1 MKAKSIEKVLVT
13 GGAGFIGS
21 YTVDLLVEKGY
32 EVRVLDN
39 FEPQVHFNKK
49 PNYLNQ
55 RAEYFFGS
63 ITKKE
68 DWFKALNNVDAV
80 VHLAAMVGVGQSMYQ
95 PVRYLTTNSIGTAN
109 MYEVLLEK
117 PEIRKSIRK
126 IVVASSKSIY
136 GEGAYICKVHGVV
149 YPELRKREQLEKKD
163 WEVHCPLCNE
173 YVKPVGITEEKPVQ
187 NLSTYALSK
196 YDTERIAV
204 NFGFALKIP
213 TVAFRYFNVYGPR
226 QSLNNPYTGVVAIFS
241 SRIKN
246 KNPPIIF
253 EDGNQLRDFIYVED
267 IARANLLALESDKEG
282 VYNVGTGKATSIL
295 EVAKTLIEFFDS
307 KVEPKITREFRVGDN
322 RHDFADI
329 SKIKREL
336 KFEPRYSLK
345 QGLKKFVEWGETQ
358 EAIDMFEK
366 AEEERRKYLT

>member
-1 MKAKSIEKVLVT
+1 
-13 GGAGFIGS
+13 
-21 YTVDLLVEKGY
+21 
-32 EVRVLDN
+32 
-39 FEPQVHFNKK
+39 
-49 PNYLNQ
+49 
-55 RAEYFFGS
+55 
-63 ITKKE
+63 
-68 DWFKALNNVDAV
+68 
-80 VHLAAMVGVGQSMYQ
+80 
-95 PVRYLTTNSIGTAN
+95 

-136 GEGAYICKVHGVV
+136 GEGAYVCKVHGVV

-295 EVAKTLIEFFDS
+295 EVAKTLIELFDS
-307 KVEPKITREFRVGDN
+307 KVEPKITGEFRVGDN

-329 SKIKREL
+329 SKIKGEL

>member
-1 MKAKSIEKVLVT
+1 MAKILVT

-21 YTVDLLVEKGY
+21 YTVDLLVERGY

-39 FEPQVHFNKK
+39 LEPQVHFNRK
-49 PNYLNQ
+49 PDYLNPE
-55 RAEYFFGS
+55 AEYIFGD
-63 ITKKE
+63 IVNRE
-68 DWFKALNNVDAV
+68 DWLKALKDVDAV
-80 VHLAAMVGVGQSMYQ
+80 IHLAAIVGVGQSMYQ

-117 PEIRKSIRK
+117 PEIRKGIRK
-126 IVVASSKSIY
+126 VVVASSKSIY
-136 GEGAYICKVHGVV
+136 GEGAYVCKAHGVV
-149 YPELRKREQLEKKD
+149 YPGLRKREQLERGD
-163 WEVHCPLCNE
+163 WEVHCPFCNE

-187 NLSTYALSK
+187 NLSIYALSK

-213 TVAFRYFNVYGPR
+213 TVVLRYFNVYGPR
-226 QSLNNPYTGVVAIFS
+226 QSLNNPYTGVIAIFS

-246 KNPPIIF
+246 NNPPIIF
-253 EDGNQLRDFIYVED
+253 EDGRQLRDFIYVED
-267 IARANLLALESDKEG
+267 VARANLLALEGDKEG

-295 EVAKTLIEFFDS
+295 EVANTLIELFDS
-307 KVEPKITREFRVGDN
+307 KVEPKITGEFRVGDN

-345 QGLKKFVEWGETQ
+345 QGLEKFVEWGKTR

-366 AEEERRKYLT
+366 AEKERKKYLSE

>member
-1 MKAKSIEKVLVT
+1 MRVLVT

-21 YTVDLLVEKGY
+21 HTVDLLVERGY
-32 EVRVLDN
+32 SVRVLDN
-39 FEPQVHFNKK
+39 LEPQVHFNKK
-49 PNYLNQ
+49 PDYLNQ
-55 RAEYFFGS
+55 KVEYFFGNV
-63 ITKKE
+63 TERE
-68 DWFKALNNVDAV
+68 DWFKALKNVDAV
-80 VHLAAMVGVGQSMYQ
+80 IHLAAIVGVGQSMYQ

-126 IVVASSKSIY
+126 IIVASSKSIY
-136 GEGAYICKVHGVV
+136 GEGAYVCKVHGVV
-149 YPELRKREQLEKKD
+149 YPGLRKREQLEKKD
-163 WEVHCPLCNE
+163 WEVHCPFCDE

-187 NLSTYALSK
+187 NLSIYALSK

-213 TVAFRYFNVYGPR
+213 TVVLRYFNVYGPR
-226 QSLNNPYTGVVAIFS
+226 QSLNNPYTGVIAIFS

-246 KNPPIIF
+246 NNPPIIF
-253 EDGNQLRDFIYVED
+253 EDGRQLRDFIYVED
-267 IARANLLALESDKEG
+267 VARANLLALESEREG

-295 EVAKTLIEFFDS
+295 EVANTLIELFDS
-307 KVEPKITREFRVGDN
+307 KVEPKITGEFRVGDN

-345 QGLKKFVEWGETQ
+345 QGLEKFVEWGKTR

-366 AEEERRKYLT
+366 AEEERKKYLG